1 MLSDHGGAPNRPS
14 GFHVKV
20 DSAGRILLPKPIRDD
35 LHLMAGDTV
44 ALAVHHGCVVLKS
57 LAQAL
62 ADARAFFADVAP
74 PDVIL
79 SDELIA
85 DRRAEAEND

>member
-1 MLSDHGGAPNRPS
+1 MLSHEGETTSRS
-14 GFHVKV
+14 RGFQSKI
-20 DSAGRILLPKPIRDD
+20 DSAGRILLPKAIRDD
-35 LHLMAGDTV
+35 LHLAPGDTV
-44 ALAVHHGCVVLKS
+44 SVGVKEGCVVVKS

-85 DRRAEAEND
+85 DRRTEAEND